1 MPVSLSGLETR
12 VLGWN
17 RVGWRRP
24 PDGSRIGW
32 VDPIDKSK
40 FADFKPLSLDV
51 IFHDC
56 KIGDASERN
65 FDAFAR

>member
-1 MPVSLSGLETR
+1 MPVSLSGLER
-12 VLGWN
+12 VFW
-17 RVGWRRP
+17 VGNAWAGAGRRAAAV
-24 PDGSRIGW
+24 PDRCGA
-32 VDPIDKSK
+32 IDKSK

-56 KIGDASERN
+56 KIEDVAKRN